1 MDNELIKKLYED
13 DKWTLRMI
21 AEKFNTNHHLI
32 KRKLLKMGVKITRRN
47 TLKEFTDEHKLK
59 ISESRKRLLANG
71 WIPYNKGLKTLDR
84 ENGVEL
90 ILKNMKAHLKYDVS
104 LEWLSQFN
112 DIEKLK
118 YLNRSISR
126 KRDCEG
132 FTTKIY
138 KQFIE
143 KFYYDEKFNSL
154 FDQWIATGDK
164 WIKPSLDHIKA
175 KSQKGSLLVD
185 NLQFIS
191 WLENRAK
198 IDIEQ
203 EEWNKIKRRIYDY
216 F

>member
-1 MDNELIKKLYED
+1 MENKL
-13 DKWTLRMI
+13 R
-21 AEKFNTNHHLI
+21 H
-32 KRKLLKMGVKITRRN
+32 
-47 TLKEFTDEHKLK
+47 FTDEHKLK
-59 ISESRKRLLANG
+59 ISESRKRLKANG

-84 ENGVEL
+84 KNGVEL

-132 FTTKIY
+132 FTTKGY

-154 FDQWIATGDK
+154 FDKWIETGDK

-203 EEWNKIKRRIYDY
+203 GEWNKIKERIYDY

>member
-1 MDNELIKKLYED
+1 MKNKL
-13 DKWTLRMI
+13 R
-21 AEKFNTNHHLI
+21 H
-32 KRKLLKMGVKITRRN
+32 
-47 TLKEFTDEHKLK
+47 FTDEHKMK
-59 ISESRKRLLANG
+59 ISESRKRLKANG
-71 WIPYNKGLKTLDR
+71 WIPYNKGLKTLDM

-154 FDQWIATGDK
+154 FDKWIESGDK

-175 KSQKGSLLVD
+175 KSQNGSLLVS

-203 EEWNKIKRRIYDY
+203 EEWNKIKERIHDY

>member
-1 MDNELIKKLYED
+1 MKNKL
-13 DKWTLRMI
+13 R
-21 AEKFNTNHHLI
+21 H
-32 KRKLLKMGVKITRRN
+32 
-47 TLKEFTDEHKLK
+47 FTDEHKLK
-59 ISESRKRLLANG
+59 ISESRKKLKDNG
-71 WIPYNKGLKTLDR
+71 WVPYNKGLKTLDR

-90 ILKNMKAHLKYDVS
+90 ILKNMSSHLKYNVS
-104 LEWLSQFN
+104 LEWLGQFK

-132 FTTKIY
+132 FTTEIY

-154 FDQWIATGDK
+154 FEKWIKTGDK

-203 EEWNKIKRRIYDY
+203 EEWNKIKERIYDY

>member
-1 MDNELIKKLYED
+1 MKNKL
-13 DKWTLRMI
+13 R
-21 AEKFNTNHHLI
+21 H
-32 KRKLLKMGVKITRRN
+32 
-47 TLKEFTDEHKLK
+47 FTDEHKRK
-59 ISESRKRLLANG
+59 ISESRKRLKANG
-71 WIPYNKGLKTLDR
+71 WVPYNKGLKTLDR

-132 FTTKIY
+132 FTTKTY

-154 FDQWIATGDK
+154 FDKWIESGDK
-164 WIKPSLDHIKA
+164 WIKPSIDHIIP
-175 KSQKGSLLVD
+175 KSKGGTNELS
-185 NLQFIS
+185 NLQFLS
-191 WLENRAK
+191 WFENRCKNDMTQA
-198 IDIEQ
+198 
-203 EEWNKIKRRIYDY
+203 EWDMLKANIKEYIL
-216 F
+216 